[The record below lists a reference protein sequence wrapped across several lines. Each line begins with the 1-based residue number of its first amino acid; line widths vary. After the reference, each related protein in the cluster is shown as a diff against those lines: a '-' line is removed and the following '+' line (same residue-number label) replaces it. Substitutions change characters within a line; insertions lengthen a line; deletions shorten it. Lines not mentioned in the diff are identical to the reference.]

1 MAIVQLTNAGAALLE
16 GGSGPITLTTYQLGS
31 DYNYTPE
38 PTDTAIH
45 GTLVLSGSPSS
56 PVAASANVVRYSV
69 FLDYGTGPYTFG
81 ELGLFTGD
89 GTLFALVAWNEL
101 ITKTPTVDG
110 TGGQSMRLDV
120 YLSMVGQNYAMWLD
134 LAESNS
140 SFRAAILGSPD
151 ILPQPQNAV
160 PNMFVISGIAANQPA
175 YLAFT
180 DQVGLWSFSAYDFSP
195 QQTVAITS
203 FDNQSVTI
211 PLADYVTSMAP
222 QYLGQIILEFFSG
235 TLYGTCRYVSSAVIS
250 GNFVTLGFD
259 NPLMTL
265 PTAGDL
271 IGVFVYQDFT
281 DPDVIPIATTTN
293 LGGIIVG
300 NTLTI
305 TAQGVLNVA
314 DTDQP
319 VTSVNGLTGVVELT
333 ASDIPG
339 LATVATTGSYT
350 DLLNKPTPYSL
361 PVASTTV
368 LGGVKAPLDG
378 NLTING
384 LGVIDLGFTPVTSV
398 NGQSGA
404 VTIAP
409 YTLPAATTT
418 TLGGVIVGTGLA
430 INAGVLSVDA
440 TAPVTSVSGQSGAVV
455 VSAVDNSDVSGTS
468 LISDSGA
475 TTGTIKLRTIV
486 AGTGVGL
493 SLDTNNNLEISN
505 TAAGVTSFNTRTGA
519 IVFQVSDLTGV
530 GGALLTNVA
539 AAKYYDVPGGAAG
552 AITAS
557 QLILE
562 HVAVRTITWNANFSG
577 SYGYASVAA
586 TASTTFT
593 ISVAGSQIGTMVFA
607 AGATTATFTLTGG
620 ASINPGQ
627 VLTVTGPS
635 SPDLTLANV
644 TFTLLGLAT

>member
-1 MAIVQLTNAGAALLE
+1 
-16 GGSGPITLTTYQLGS
+16 
-31 DYNYTPE
+31 
-38 PTDTAIH
+38 
-45 GTLVLSGSPSS
+45 
-56 PVAASANVVRYSV
+56 
-69 FLDYGTGPYTFG
+69 
-81 ELGLFTGD
+81 
-89 GTLFALVAWNEL
+89 
-101 ITKTPTVDG
+101 
-110 TGGQSMRLDV
+110 
-120 YLSMVGQNYAMWLD
+120 
-134 LAESNS
+134 
-140 SFRAAILGSPD
+140 
-151 ILPQPQNAV
+151 
-160 PNMFVISGIAANQPA
+160 
-175 YLAFT
+175 
-180 DQVGLWSFSAYDFSP
+180 
-195 QQTVAITS
+195 
-203 FDNQSVTI
+203 
-211 PLADYVTSMAP
+211 
-222 QYLGQIILEFFSG
+222 
-235 TLYGTCRYVSSAVIS
+235 
-250 GNFVTLGFD
+250 
-259 NPLMTL
+259 
-265 PTAGDL
+265 
-271 IGVFVYQDFT
+271 
-281 DPDVIPIATTTN
+281 VIPIATTTN

-339 LATVATTGSYT
+339 LATVAITGSYT

-468 LISDSGA
+468 LISNSGA